1 MASILVVDDEV
12 AICDALTLLL
22 EHAGHQVHRAG
33 SGRQALD
40 TFGQQ
45 QVDAV
50 LLDVALPDVSG
61 INLLTKLQE
70 HDPLLPC
77 VFITAFGSV
86 RSAVEAI
93 RAGGFDYVVKPFDNH
108 ELLRTLDRALGIR
121 RLKGQVKELENDLKS
136 RSEFSGIVGDSGA
149 MRGVLRILSRAAG
162 TDATVLITGESG
174 TGKELVARS
183 LHRQSRR
190 TNGPFVPVN
199 CAAIPAS
206 LAESEF
212 FGNERGAYT
221 DAREAREGLFERSH
235 GGTLFLDEIGELS
248 SDIQAKLLRV
258 LQDREVTRLGGRQPR
273 KVDVR
278 IVAATNLEL
287 RRTATAG
294 GFREDLFWRLNQF
307 PLHLP
312 PLRER
317 RDDLPALVS
326 ALIDRL
332 NAELGMTVTG
342 ISSAAALMFQ
352 RYGWPGNVRE
362 LENVLRYAMIVT
374 DHTVLEVEHFP
385 SLATIGSGS
394 EPPVNS
400 VVGSLSEI
408 VARATAR
415 IERGA
420 IEAALKTH
428 QGNRTAT
435 AAALGISRRTL
446 FNKLQQWRLIAADA
460 EDQETG

>member
-33 SGRQALD
+33 SGREAVE
-40 TFGQQ
+40 TFGRQK
-45 QVDAV
+45 VDAV

-70 HDPLLPC
+70 RDPLIPC

-93 RAGGFDYVVKPFDNH
+93 RAGGFDYVTKPFDNH
-108 ELLRTLDRALGIR
+108 ELLRTLDRAIGIR
-121 RLKGQVKELENDLKS
+121 RLKGQVKELEDELKS
-136 RSEFSGIVGDSGA
+136 RSEFSGIIGDSSG
-149 MRGVLRILSRAAG
+149 MRSVLRILSKAAA

-190 TNGPFVPVN
+190 ATGPFVPVN
-199 CAAIPAS
+199 CAAIPAT
-206 LAESEF
+206 LAEAEF
-212 FGNERGAYT
+212 FGTERGAYT
-221 DAREAREGLFERSH
+221 DAREARDGLFERSH
-235 GGTLFLDEIGELS
+235 GGTLFLDEIGELPT
-248 SDIQAKLLRV
+248 DIQAKLLRV
-258 LQDREVTRLGGRQPR
+258 LQDRQVTRLGGRQSK
-273 KVDVR
+273 KVDIR
-278 IVAATNLEL
+278 IVAATNLDL
-287 RRTATAG
+287 KQTATSG

-317 RDDLPALVS
+317 RDDLPVLVS

-332 NAELGMTVTG
+332 NVELGMNVTG
-342 ISSAAALMFQ
+342 IASDTALMFQ

-362 LENVLRYAMIVT
+362 LENVLRYAMIVA
-374 DHTVLEVEHFP
+374 DHALLEIQHFP
-385 SLATIGSGS
+385 SLTTASHGN
-394 EPPVNS
+394 EPS
-400 VVGSLSEI
+400 FRHFGESLSEI
-408 VARATAR
+408 VARATVR

-428 QGNRTAT
+428 KGNRTAT

-446 FNKLQQWRLIAADA
+446 FNKLQQWRLVAPDA
-460 EDQETG
+460 EDQEG

>member
-22 EHAGHQVHRAG
+22 EHAGHQVYRAG
-33 SGRQALD
+33 SGREALD
-40 TFGQQ
+40 AFGRH

-61 INLLTKLQE
+61 IDLLTKLQE
-70 HDPLLPC
+70 RDPLIPC

-93 RAGGFDYVVKPFDNH
+93 RAGGFDYVIKPFDNH
-108 ELLRTLDRALGIR
+108 ELLRTLDRAIGIR
-121 RLKGQVKELENDLKS
+121 RLKGQVKELEDDLKS
-136 RSEFSGIVGDSGA
+136 RSDFSGIIGDNSGMRA
-149 MRGVLRILSRAAG
+149 MLRILSKAAG

-190 TNGPFVPVN
+190 ANGPFVPVN
-199 CAAIPAS
+199 CAAIPTT

-212 FGNERGAYT
+212 FGVERGAYT
-221 DAREAREGLFERSH
+221 DAREARDGLFERSH

-248 SDIQAKLLRV
+248 GDIQAKLLRV
-258 LQDREVTRLGGRQPR
+258 LQDRQVTRLGGRQPK

-278 IVAATNLEL
+278 IVAATNTEL
-287 RRTATAG
+287 RHTATSG

-317 RDDLPALVS
+317 RDDLPALVR
-326 ALIDRL
+326 ALVDRL
-332 NAELGMTVTG
+332 NVELGMNVTG
-342 ISSAAALMFQ
+342 VSSGAALMFQ
-352 RYGWPGNVRE
+352 QYGWPGNVRE

-374 DHTVLEVEHFP
+374 DHALLEVEHFP
-385 SLATIGSGS
+385 SLAPVPQGNESSVGSAG
-394 EPPVNS
+394 
-400 VVGSLSEI
+400 GSLSEI
-408 VARATAR
+408 VARATTR
-415 IERGA
+415 IERGV

-428 QGNRTAT
+428 RGNRTAT
-435 AAALGISRRTL
+435 ATALGISRRTL
-446 FNKLQQWRLIAADA
+446 FNKLQQWRLVVPDA
-460 EDQETG
+460 EDQEG

>member
-22 EHAGHQVHRAG
+22 EHAGHQVYRAG
-33 SGRQALD
+33 SGREAID
-40 TFGQQ
+40 TFGRQ

-61 INLLTKLQE
+61 ISLLTKLQE
-70 HDPLLPC
+70 RDPLIPC

-93 RAGGFDYVVKPFDNH
+93 RAGGFDYVTKPFDNH
-108 ELLRTLDRALGIR
+108 ELLRTLDRAIGIR
-121 RLKGQVKELENDLKS
+121 RLKGQVKELEDDLKS
-136 RSEFSGIVGDSGA
+136 RSDFSGIIGDSSG
-149 MRGVLRILSRAAG
+149 MRMVLRILSKAAG

-190 TNGPFVPVN
+190 ANGPFVPVN
-199 CAAIPAS
+199 CAAIPAT

-212 FGNERGAYT
+212 FGTERGAYT
-221 DAREAREGLFERSH
+221 DAREARDGLFERSH

-248 SDIQAKLLRV
+248 NDIQAKLLRV
-258 LQDREVTRLGGRQPR
+258 LQDRQVTRLGGRLP
-273 KVDVR
+273 KKADVR
-278 IVAATNLEL
+278 IVAATNLDL
-287 RRTATAG
+287 KQTATSGA
-294 GFREDLFWRLNQF
+294 FREDLFWRLNQF

-312 PLRER
+312 PLRDR
-317 RDDLPALVS
+317 RDDLPALIS

-332 NAELGMTVTG
+332 NVELGMNVTG
-342 ISSAAALMFQ
+342 ISSDAALMFG

-374 DHTVLEVEHFP
+374 DHAILEVEHFP
-385 SLATIGSGS
+385 SLTAVSQGS
-394 EPPVNS
+394 EASLGS
-400 VVGSLSEI
+400 VGGSLSEI
-408 VARATAR
+408 VTRATAR

-428 QGNRTAT
+428 RGNRTAT

-446 FNKLQQWRLIAADA
+446 FNKLQQWRLIASDA
-460 EDQETG
+460 TDQDG